1 METFKLLTE
10 MVKDLPDMAIWVII
24 IFFAYKVV
32 IVGSLYGLIR
42 CVVQSICKA
51 IKTNKELSNKAI
63 ELGNEAI
70 ELGKFKA
77 IDVRAKI
84 ADECITTGGAHS
96 DLIQQIKRIRNG
108 GLYIHRSD
116 VLFLKAA
123 ITKHLKDNPE
133 RAKRYER

>member
-42 CVVQSICKA
+42 YIVQSICKA

-63 ELGNEAI
+63 ELKDI
-70 ELGKFKA
+70 KT

-84 ADECITTGGAHS
+84 ADECITVEGVH
-96 DLIQQIKRIRNG
+96 DQLIEQIKRIRSG
-108 GLYIHRSD
+108 IYIHRSD
-116 VLFLKAA
+116 VLFLEAA
-123 ITKHLKDNPE
+123 ITKWLKDNPE